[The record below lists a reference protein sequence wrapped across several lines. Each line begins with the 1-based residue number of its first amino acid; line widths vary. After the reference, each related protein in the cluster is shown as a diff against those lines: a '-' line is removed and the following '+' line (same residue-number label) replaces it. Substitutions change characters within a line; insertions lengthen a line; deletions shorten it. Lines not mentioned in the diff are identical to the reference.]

1 MPFDARTTGSSGRR
15 PAGRLA
21 RILAVAAVVLL
32 PACSSGG
39 GGMTPVGSRQI
50 DTNIQGDFTS
60 PSISLELWEDVYVRH
75 DTIAGADDPE
85 ELYRQVLAVYRE
97 MDVPMTTVN
106 VEARLVGAVEKRV
119 RREFAGSRV
128 SRWLRCGSSMAGEF
142 ADRYEVYVTLLTQV
156 EPAGERPRLLTYL
169 RGVATQGQVSG
180 HPVRCTS
187 EGRLEREIFQRVQL
201 KAAAASRS

>member
-1 MPFDARTTGSSGRR
+1 
-15 PAGRLA
+15 
-21 RILAVAAVVLL
+21 
-32 PACSSGG
+32 
-39 GGMTPVGSRQI
+39 MTPVGARQI

-60 PSISLELWEDVYVRH
+60 PSISLQLWEDVYVRH
-75 DTIAGADDPE
+75 DTIAGVEDPD

-97 MDVPMTTVN
+97 LDVPMTTVN
-106 VEARLVGAVEKRV
+106 VEARLVGAVEERI

-142 ADRYEVYVTLLTQV
+142 ADRYEVYVTLVTQV
-156 EPAGERPRLLTYL
+156 EPTGERPRLLTHL

>member
-1 MPFDARTTGSSGRR
+1 MPFDARTDGPSGRG
-15 PAGRLA
+15 PAGRPTP
-21 RILAVAAVVLL
+21 ILALAAVVLL
-32 PACSSGG
+32 PACSSS
-39 GGMTPVGSRQI
+39 GGMTPVGARQI

-60 PSISLELWEDVYVRH
+60 PSISLQLWEDVYVRH
-75 DTIAGADDPE
+75 DTIAGVDDPD

-97 MDVPMTTVN
+97 LDVPTTTVN
-106 VEARLVGAVEKRV
+106 VEARLVGAVEKRI
-119 RREFAGSRV
+119 RREFAGSRA

-142 ADRYEVYVTLLTQV
+142 ADRYEVYVTLVTQV
-156 EPAGERPRLLTYL
+156 QPAGERPRLLTHL

-201 KAAAASRS
+201 KAAAASGS